1 MNKTY
6 KSIWNETLGTYVAAS
21 ETATSA
27 GRKTTSTRRSRRAP
41 TRAHAGQLV
50 LEQRIVFDAALAATM
65 IEVSADSDS
74 GHQELVYAYE
84 VEVDEVAVAPATRD
98 NEDGSP
104 EASPQGAEEAG
115 DGIDSADSTDSNDS
129 LETAPDSE
137 TDDVGQ

>member
-41 TRAHAGQLV
+41 ARAHAGQLV
-50 LEQRIVFDAALAATM
+50 LEQRIVFDAALPATM

-74 GHQELVYAYE
+74 GHQELVDAYE
-84 VEVDEVAVAPATRD
+84 VDVAVDEVSVAPTTRD
-98 NEDGSP
+98 NEEGSP
-104 EASPQGAEEAG
+104 EASPPNAEEAG
-115 DGIDSADSTDSNDS
+115 DGIESADSADSADSIDS
-129 LETAPDSE
+129 LGTAADSE
-137 TDDVGQ
+137 